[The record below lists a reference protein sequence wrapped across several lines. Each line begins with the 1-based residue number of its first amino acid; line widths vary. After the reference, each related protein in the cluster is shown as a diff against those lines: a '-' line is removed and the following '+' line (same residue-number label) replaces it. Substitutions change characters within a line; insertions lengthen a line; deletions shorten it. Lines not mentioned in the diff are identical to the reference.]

1 MKTNTVEVTR
11 ENLYAEVWSMP
22 MTKVSKK
29 YNLSDVG
36 MAKVC
41 RRNNIPCPPRG
52 YWAKLENDKKVKQ
65 TPLPPMENAAP
76 IIFHMMFDNI
86 GQEDPTLPDQVRQL
100 IDREEKSAEKIVV
113 PDSMI
118 SPHPITQE
126 ISEKLQDGKVDYYKR
141 INSDCLPQ
149 VLVSKHLIPRALR
162 VMDTLVKELDD
173 RGFLD
178 GIFGYSVPYGIIE
191 EIDSNLSERARKRI
205 QETGETRRYD
215 FDYERKPS
223 GRLRLEILTTMTFH
237 SNGLQR
243 NWKDG
248 KTQCIENCLNEF
260 ICGLIRWSAV
270 EREQR
275 LYWDR
280 WDREQEEKKRIAREK
295 AERAA
300 ALQAKKD
307 QLRWDADRWEKA
319 DQIRRYI
326 AAYET
331 KNGASDWTQW
341 AKEEADRVDPLIR
354 QK

>member
-11 ENLYAEVWSMP
+11 ENLYAEVWTTP
-22 MTKVSKK
+22 MIKLAKK
-29 YNLSDVG
+29 YSLSDVG
-36 MAKVC
+36 LRKVC
-41 RRNNIPCPPRG
+41 KRNNIPTPPAG
-52 YWAKLENDKKVKQ
+52 YWAKLENDKKVKPI
-65 TPLPPMENAAP
+65 PLPPMENAAP

-141 INSDCLPQ
+141 INSDCVPQ
-149 VLVSKHLIPRALR
+149 IWVSKPLIPRALR
-162 VMDTLVKELDD
+162 IMDTLIKALDE
-173 RGFLD
+173 RGFID
-178 GIFGYSVPYGIIE
+178 GIFEQSVAYGIFE
-191 EIDSNLSERARKRI
+191 DIDSELSERAKKRI
-205 QETGETRRYD
+205 RETGETHRYE

-223 GRLRLEILTTMTFH
+223 GRLKLEILTTMTFH

-275 LYWDR
+275 LEWDR

-326 AAYET
+326 AAHEAKRGSCEWT
-331 KNGASDWTQW
+331 KW
-341 AKEEADRVDPLIR
+341 AKEEADRIDPLA
-354 QK
+354 K